1 MSNFPFEKPTIRLY
15 KYYFFGLPEPIIIS
29 AYNKKEAR
37 VAMDRIWK
45 QLPPPYQASKVIG
58 ETVTLPVFGVTE
70 RKQGDKTLVWVGKEY
85 SSTGWMDREQYKKRF
100 ES

>member
-85 SSTGWMDREQYKKRF
+85 SPNGWMEKENYLRKF
-100 ES
+100 GG

>member
-15 KYYFFGLPEPIIIS
+15 KYYFLGLPEPIIIS

-37 VAMDRIWK
+37 AAIDRIWR
-45 QLPPPYQASKVIG
+45 QLPPAYQASKIIG

-70 RKQGDKTLVWVGKEY
+70 RKQGERTVVWVGKEY
-85 SSTGWMDREQYKKRF
+85 SQTGWMDREQYKKRF
-100 ES
+100 ET